1 MEVVLVV
8 AILLRGATHSAKEV
22 SEIGKE
28 LLDPD
33 RAIELVHA
41 GKPAENFAGVASS
54 QEVDL
59 DALLVHGD
67 ERQAECKRTKERTR

>member
-8 AILLRGATHSAKEV
+8 AILLRGATHSGKEV
-22 SEIGKE
+22 HEIGKE
-28 LLDPD
+28 LLHFR

-41 GKPAENFAGVASS
+41 GKPAKNFSRVASP
-54 QEVDL
+54 QEEDL

-67 ERQAECKRTKERTR
+67 EGQAGEQKSSG